1 MTVPGFGTADH
12 LQPRIQ
18 TMMSLLN
25 KQETAPATT
34 NLFAI
39 EFATPPVFRDYAT
52 DNDFKYLEKG
62 KSANMLNYY
71 ASAINLPSKQLTT
84 GQITTIGV
92 PYKYATGQAFSQINI
107 TFVIPKTQITKTIF
121 ERWVSAITGDGD
133 QYVEYY
139 EDYVCDT
146 LRIYK
151 FEKGSGQPARN
162 SDVPMDRSILNKVTV
177 GDTRSKQNSYRNSKN
192 GGLRL
197 PELMSVT
204 ELRNVFPTNI
214 GSAQLNN
221 MEPRMLTFTV
231 SFSYERYK
239 FYPRSG
245 VDNDRA
251 LRVTTDGSQFTG
263 FGMEDFDDYDYGTF

>member
-1 MTVPGFGTADH
+1 MAVPYFGSGDS
-12 LQPRIQ
+12 LQPRMQIMQ
-18 TMMSLLN
+18 SMLT
-25 KQETAPATT
+25 KQKTAPATT
-34 NLFAI
+34 NLFTVQ
-39 EFATPPVFRDYAT
+39 FSTPPVFRDYAT
-52 DNDFKYLEKG
+52 ETDFKSLEKG
-62 KSANMLNYY
+62 DTANLLNYY

-107 TFVIPKTQITKTIF
+107 TFIIPKSQLTKTIF

-133 QYVEYY
+133 QYVDYY
-139 EDYVCDT
+139 EEYCCDT
-146 LRIYK
+146 MRIYK
-151 FEKGSGQPARN
+151 FEKGSGTPAKN
-162 SDVPMDRSILNKVTV
+162 SDDPMDRGLVNQVTV
-177 GDTRSKQNSYRNSKN
+177 GPNKKHQERYRNTIN

>member
-1 MTVPGFGTADH
+1 MSVPGFGTADH

-39 EFATPPVFRDYAT
+39 EFATPSVFRDYAT

-214 GSAQLNN
+214 GSSQLNN
-221 MEPRMLTFTV
+221 MEPRLLTFTV

-239 FYPRSG
+239 HYPRAS
-245 VDNDRA
+245 VDTNESRK
-251 LRVTTDGSQFTG
+251 VTTDGPQVPQGSLRG
-263 FGMEDFDDYDYGTF
+263 FNDYDFGVF

>member
-1 MTVPGFGTADH
+1 MSVPGFGTADH

-25 KQETAPATT
+25 KQSTAPATT

-52 DNDFKYLEKG
+52 DNDFQSLEKG
-62 KSANMLNYY
+62 RTANMLNYY

-107 TFVIPKTQITKTIF
+107 TFVIPKTQLTKTIF
-121 ERWVSAITGDGD
+121 ERWVSSITGDGD
-133 QYVEYY
+133 QYIEYY

-151 FEKGSGQPARN
+151 FEKGSGQSAKN
-162 SDVPMDRSILNKVTV
+162 SDVPMDKSILKKVSV
-177 GDTRSKQNSYRNSKN
+177 GDTKQKRESYRNT
-192 GGLRL
+192 LRL

-221 MEPRMLTFTV
+221 MEPRLLTFTV

-239 FYPRSG
+239 HYPRAS
-245 VDNDRA
+245 VDTNKSRK
-251 LRVTTDGSQFTG
+251 VTTDGPQVPTG
-263 FGMEDFDDYDYGTF
+263 SLRSFNDYDFGVF

>member
-39 EFATPPVFRDYAT
+39 EFATPSVFRDYAT

-214 GSAQLNN
+214 GSSQLNN
-221 MEPRMLTFTV
+221 MEPRLLTFTV

-239 FYPRSG
+239 HYPRAS
-245 VDNDRA
+245 VDTNQARK
-251 LRVTTDGSQFTG
+251 VTTDGPKQDSTSLRDFKNYD
-263 FGMEDFDDYDYGTF
+263 FGVF